1 MFALFFNCLGFKLKM
16 SIEVERKF
24 LCSADTLK
32 ILQEIGVC
40 AGQRQFHDQY
50 FDTPQFHLTLR
61 DVWLRKRKGCWE
73 LKCPVARVTGAEET
87 QSEVSALCSRYKE
100 ITNLGD
106 IKMKL
111 MEVLKD
117 ICKDV
122 TSLEQA
128 SCCVTESCR
137 HEMDSE
143 QDKFWVR
150 SMNLVVFAEFTTVR
164 WTFTLE
170 EDGVQ
175 VDLDEADFGY
185 RVGEIEVLIPEGGD
199 MRAAL
204 DKIERTAKKLGL
216 TGDQRIDGKMS
227 VYLKINHPEHYARL
241 MREHIL

>member
-143 QDKFWVR
+143 QDKFWV
-150 SMNLVVFAEFTTVR
+150 
-164 WTFTLE
+164 
-170 EDGVQ
+170 
-175 VDLDEADFGY
+175 DLDEADFGY

>member
-1 MFALFFNCLGFKLKM
+1 M

-40 AGQRQFHDQY
+40 ACQRQFHDQY

-87 QSEVSALCSRYKE
+87 QSEASALCSRYKE
-100 ITNLGD
+100 ITNLRD

-122 TSLEQA
+122 TSLEQT

-143 QDKFWVR
+143 QDKCW
-150 SMNLVVFAEFTTVR
+150 
-164 WTFTLE
+164 
-170 EDGVQ
+170 

-227 VYLKINHPEHYARL
+227 VYLKINHPEHYERL

>member
-1 MFALFFNCLGFKLKM
+1 MLTLFFFFYCLVFKLKM

-24 LCSADTLK
+24 LCSANTLK

-40 AGQRQFHDQY
+40 AGQRRFHDQY

-87 QSEVSALCSRYKE
+87 QSEALCSRYKE

-122 TSLEQA
+122 TILDQA

-143 QDKFWVR
+143 QDKCW
-150 SMNLVVFAEFTTVR
+150 
-164 WTFTLE
+164 
-170 EDGVQ
+170 
-175 VDLDEADFGY
+175 VDLDEADFGHS
-185 RVGEIEVLIPEGGD
+185 VGEIEVLIPEGGD

-216 TGDQRIDGKMS
+216 TGDQRIEGKMS